1 MLAERSRT
9 VEGVNAAGSGV
20 CADFGVECCLIGSEL
35 AHIAEY
41 GHFSSLRLFQ
51 NIERCL
57 HRNRVCVVAVIDN
70 GVFSCLDDVESSAHR
85 LQCLD
90 SLFDLLQRQPVR
102 ASDCGSGQRIVNHMA
117 SRNRNQCRKA
127 PLRGMN
133 PAGNAAEAL
142 ALDLIGII
150 FVLFIQ
156 SEMNRLDAVNRSNS
170 RQLIIVP
177 IDDNVPV
184 LTQMIKDLGLR
195 L

>member
-1 MLAERSRT
+1 MPLPESDRRPVRASAVLPSGSRGLQSGVPQASNQPLCRFCKMLAERSRT

-20 CADFGVECCLIGSEL
+20 CADFGVKCCLIGSKL

-41 GHFSSLRLFQ
+41 SHFSSLRLFQ

-90 SLFDLLQRQPVR
+90 SLFDLLQRQPVH

-117 SRNRNQCRKA
+117 SRNRNQCEKL
-127 PLRGMN
+127 PCG
-133 PAGNAAEAL
+133 
-142 ALDLIGII
+142 
-150 FVLFIQ
+150 V
-156 SEMNRLDAVNRSNS
+156 
-170 RQLIIVP
+170 
-177 IDDNVPV
+177 
-184 LTQMIKDLGLR
+184 
-195 L
+195 

>member
-1 MLAERSRT
+1 M
-9 VEGVNAAGSGV
+9 

-35 AHIAEY
+35 AHIAEH

-90 SLFDLLQRQPVR
+90 SLFDLLQRQPVH

-127 PLRGMN
+127 PMRGMN

-150 FVLFIQ
+150 FVFFIQ

>member
-1 MLAERSRT
+1 MRVCLFCCFRKVFAERSRA
-9 VEGVNAAGSGV
+9 VEGVNAADSGV

-35 AHIAEY
+35 AHIAEH

-51 NIERCL
+51 NI
-57 HRNRVCVVAVIDN
+57 VAVIDN

-90 SLFDLLQRQPVR
+90 SLFDLLQRQPVH

-184 LTQMIKDLGLR
+184 LTQMIKDLGFCL
-195 L
+195 

>member
-1 MLAERSRT
+1 MLAERSRA
-9 VEGVNAAGSGV
+9 VERIDAAGSGV
-20 CADFGVECCLIGSEL
+20 CADFCVKRCLIRSEL
-35 AHIAEY
+35 SHVTEHSY
-41 GHFSSLRLFQ
+41 FSSLRLFQ
-51 NIERCL
+51 DIQGCL
-57 HRNRVCVVAVIDN
+57 HGNRICVVAVIYN
-70 GVFSCLDDVESSAHR
+70 GVSSRLDDVESSAHR

-150 FVLFIQ
+150 FVFFIQ